1 MSESALEF
9 IGTISK
15 LGVGLAKL
23 GLMLSWVGLGDELV
37 LLPVGRAVLLGCLSR
52 SALGLLFSQAHV

>member
-9 IGTISK
+9 VGTISK
-15 LGVGLAKL
+15 LGVGLTKL
-23 GLMLSWVGLGDELV
+23 GLMLGGVGLGDELV